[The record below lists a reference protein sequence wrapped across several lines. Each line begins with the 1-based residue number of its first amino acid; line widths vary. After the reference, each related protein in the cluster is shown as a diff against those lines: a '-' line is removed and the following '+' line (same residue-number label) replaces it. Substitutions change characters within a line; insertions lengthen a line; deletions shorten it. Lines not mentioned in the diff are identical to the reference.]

1 MTHRLAVLVILVIG
15 MLSCS
20 KQDTTPLG
28 RYREAI
34 ASGLTATERPT
45 TTMLGLTLGM
55 TDQEFWDRC
64 TELNRQQL
72 ITMAGGSNQ
81 VSHPM
86 PTDLDQP
93 ATLMLQP
100 LFTAAQPRRIQAL
113 QMDINYD
120 AWSPWNRNAQ
130 ADSLLPRAAVYFAN
144 LLETDLIELDHPQHG
159 HTYASVEGN
168 RLFALWSRDGSVVR
182 GMLTDLST
190 YSEDPLKLIK

>member
-1 MTHRLAVLVILVIG
+1 MIYRLITTVLVLS
-15 MLSCS
+15 MLAGCGSE
-20 KQDTTPLG
+20 DTSPLG
-28 RYREAI
+28 RYRQAI
-34 ASGLTATERPT
+34 TEGLAASEHPDVS
-45 TTMLGLTLGM
+45 MLGLTLGM

-72 ITMAGGSNQ
+72 ITMAGSSNQ

-100 LFTAAQPRRIQAL
+100 LFTADKPRRIKSL
-113 QMDINYD
+113 QMDLNYD

-130 ADSLLPRAAVYFAN
+130 ADSLLPRAAVYFAT
-144 LLETDLIELDHPQHG
+144 LLDTDLIELDHPQHG
-159 HTYASVEGN
+159 RTYASVQGN
-168 RLFALWSRDGSVVR
+168 RLFALWRRDGSVVR

-190 YSEDPLKLIK
+190 YSGDPLELVE